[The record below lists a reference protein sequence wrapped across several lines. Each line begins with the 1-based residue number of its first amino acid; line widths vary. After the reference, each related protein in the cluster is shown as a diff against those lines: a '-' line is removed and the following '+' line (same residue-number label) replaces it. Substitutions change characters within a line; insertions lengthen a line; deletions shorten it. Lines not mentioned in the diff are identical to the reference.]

1 MKDMK
6 NVVLELMVDNIQ
18 KSVSF
23 YTDILGFEKE
33 FEFPENNPTFV
44 SIAKDEIKIS
54 FFKRDEFSKEIP
66 KFKDMRLGGSF
77 ALNIEIDDIQK
88 PYDSIKKKATII
100 KELYKTNY
108 GTLEFTMEDSDGYV
122 LLFKQNI

>member
-1 MKDMK
+1 MK
-6 NVVLELMVDNIQ
+6 NVALELMVDDIQ

-33 FEFPENNPTFV
+33 FEFPANNPTFV
-44 SIAKDEIKIS
+44 SIANDEVHIS
-54 FFKRDEFSKEIP
+54 FFMREEFTKEVS
-66 KFKDMRLGGSF
+66 KFKDMRLGGPF
-77 ALNIEIDDIQK
+77 VLNIEVEDIQSF
-88 PYDSIKKKATII
+88 YNSIKEKVTII
-100 KELYKTNY
+100 KELYKTDY

>member
-1 MKDMK
+1 MK
-6 NVVLELMVDNIQ
+6 NVVLELMVDDIQ

-33 FEFPENNPTFV
+33 SEFPENNPTFV
-44 SIAKDEIKIS
+44 SILKKDVHIS
-54 FFKRDEFSKEIP
+54 FFKREEFTKEVP

-77 ALNIEIDDIQK
+77 VLNIEVEDIQSF
-88 PYDSIKKKATII
+88 YDSIENKATIV
-100 KELYKTNY
+100 KELYKTDY
-108 GTLEFTMEDSDGYV
+108 GTLEFTIEDSDGYV